1 MKKIILKKI
10 IKKINECND
19 LISALQFICNTLVS
33 EHEGYDWVGFYL
45 HDQKKRE
52 LNLSAFAG
60 PETEHKNIKFGKGIC
75 GHTAESNKPYIS
87 RDVSK
92 ESNYISCNILV
103 KSEIVVP
110 IFNGNKV
117 NIGQIDIDSNNY
129 NQFSKKDL
137 IFLEKIN
144 LRLSKKFFK

>member
-1 MKKIILKKI
+1 MKKTILKKI
-10 IKKINECND
+10 IEKINECND
-19 LISALQFICNTLVS
+19 LASALQFICETLVS
-33 EHEGYDWVGFYL
+33 EFEGYDWVGFYF

-75 GHTAESNKPYIS
+75 GQTAESNKPYIS

-144 LRLSKKFFK
+144 QSLSKKFFK

>member
-1 MKKIILKKI
+1 MKKIILEKI
-10 IKKINECND
+10 INKINECQD
-19 LISALQFICNTLVS
+19 LVSALQFICETLFY
-33 EHEGYDWVGFYL
+33 ELDGYDWVGFYF
-45 HDQKKRE
+45 HDEKKKE
-52 LNLSAFAG
+52 LNLLAYAG
-60 PETEHKNIKFGKGIC
+60 LKTEHENIQFGKGIC
-75 GHTAESNKPYIS
+75 GQTAQSNKPYVS
-87 RDVSK
+87 GDVSK

-117 NIGQIDIDSNNY
+117 NIGQIDIDSNSY

-144 LRLSKKFFK
+144 HSLSKKFFK